1 VRPTTQAERSELVR
15 AARSFVDR
23 HLGDRDL
30 SLALVAEEL
39 HVSPRHLQRAY
50 ASEGTSFSADR
61 LDRRM
66 SRARALLERGES
78 ARRVAVN
85 VGYGS
90 GSALA
95 KAFRRKFG
103 ILPHTVH
110 PE

>member
-1 VRPTTQAERSELVR
+1 MRPKTQAEHAELVR
-15 AARSFVDR
+15 TAQHFMDR

-30 SLALVAEEL
+30 CLALVAHEL

-50 ASEGTSFSADR
+50 ASERTSFKADL

-66 SRARALLERGES
+66 SRARDLLERGES

-103 ILPHTVH
+103 ITPHMVD